1 MVEDALAEVGK
12 INSIVP
18 DNTRFSIN
26 MHYQSDSTR
35 EFATFR
41 INKAMTVEDVLS
53 LYARLCPIEC
63 HAFLQEVQLANKS
76 LHRPGGMS
84 SAGII
89 MALGKVPSIVLMM
102 LEFLDPDFFTGSER
116 IKNFRRFIRAYPKFS
131 IGDHKQGKARGV
143 IIK

>member
-1 MVEDALAEVGK
+1 MSEVGK

-26 MHYQSDSTR
+26 MHYQSDTTK

-41 INKAMTVEDVLS
+41 INKAMTVEDVLG
-53 LYARLCPIEC
+53 LYSRLCPIEC
-63 HAFLQEVQLANKS
+63 QIFLQEVELANKS

-89 MALGKVPSIVLMM
+89 MTLGKVPSIVLMM
-102 LEFLDPDFFTGSER
+102 MEFLDPEFFDGAEKL
-116 IKNFRRFIRAYPKFS
+116 KNFRRFIRAYPKFS
-131 IGDHKQGKARGV
+131 TGDHKRKLNTGV